1 MKVSFFLPLLLTVFS
16 ELQALDIGQP
26 CPSYNGFITSSFTAT
41 PSSTCAP
48 YSASWS
54 GKFQSNFCPNQILIH
69 ETYNQRQ
76 GQYSVV
82 NITQCFTSG
91 QDFTFNFNIT
101 PFICVSGMYGAQIYL
116 NTPQETISCWQ
127 YTYTVS

>member
-1 MKVSFFLPLLLTVFS
+1 MKLIFLFALLLTVYC
-16 ELQALDIGQP
+16 EIDAVEIGQP
-26 CPSYNGFITSSFTAT
+26 CPSYNGFVTSSFNANPPQTCTPYTANW
-41 PSSTCAP
+41 A
-48 YSASWS
+48 
-54 GKFQSNFCPNQILIH
+54 GKFAGNYCPNQILIH

-82 NITQCFTSG
+82 NITQCFTNG
-91 QDFTFNFNIT
+91 QEFTFTFNIV